1 MNRYKIIF
9 SYDGSKFYGY
19 SKQIDKRTVQEEVE
33 KSLSKILNEDIK
45 IYASGRTDRGVHALN
60 QVADFV
66 IDKKIENTTNFLYQ
80 INKVLP
86 EDIYIKK
93 INRVNINFS
102 SRFSSKIKIYE
113 YRINL
118 KEYNPLMRE
127 YEYFNSSIINVEAMK
142 ETSKLFIGTK
152 CFKDFTSKKEDENNF
167 IRTIYSID
175 FKLKKGILLIEF
187 KGDGFM
193 RYEVR
198 KIVGTLIEIGKN
210 KIDNKFIENHLNST
224 NRDIVNYTAF
234 SGGLYLKK
242 VEY

>member
-9 SYDGSKFYGY
+9 SYDGSGFYGY
-19 SKQIDKRTVQEEVE
+19 SKQIDKRTIQEEVE

-66 IDKKIENTTNFLYQ
+66 VDRKIEDLNKFLYQ
-80 INKVLP
+80 INKVIP
-86 EDIYIKK
+86 DDIYIKK
-93 INRVNINFS
+93 INKVNINFS
-102 SRFSSKIKIYE
+102 SRFSSKTKIYE

-118 KEYNPLMRE
+118 KEYNPLMRN
-127 YEYFNSSIINVEAMK
+127 YEYFNSSIVNIDAMK
-142 ETSKLFIGTK
+142 VASKLFIGTK

-175 FKLKKGILLIEF
+175 FKLKKDILLIEF

-210 KIDNKFIENHLNST
+210 KIDTKFIENHLNSI

-242 VEY
+242 VRY